1 MTIEFHHLIA
11 WLIGDIFVSRM
22 RIPGGAYFVLVVFF
36 FKIFVYFFLNLFLFT
51 DRSFVDHLFIYL
63 FIKLFIYLFI

>member
-22 RIPGGAYFVLVVFF
+22 RIPGGAYFVSAVLSVLCSLV
-36 FKIFVYFFLNLFLFT
+36 IT
-51 DRSFVDHLFIYL
+51 
-63 FIKLFIYLFI
+63 